1 MLSHSGC
8 ACITLWTRRH
18 RCSDSHSGFYSCC
31 GYGHGRGAITRDCRR
46 LFRFSLKR
54 KGGRKK
60 RKTPTIKHGSVTKW
74 VYRTA
79 CVDLRQTAAVVRG
92 VQGTYGQLVG
102 VETNQSCNNIGFD
115 KNAESIRVEHP
126 VVRILIYH
134 YAASTATVAFY
145 RGGWRNRAARR
156 GLREDTRGNRRMRR
170 KVVLVLSAPAGTH
183 SLAGRAHKHACV
195 LRKAELRTRRAHA
208 VRFSSFQYANFF
220 LFLSMMTFTLR
231 VNTTTTFQRT
241 QTAIDD
247 T

>member
-102 VETNQSCNNIGFD
+102 VETNQSCNKIVLI
-115 KNAESIRVEHP
+115 KMPESIRVEHP
-126 VVRILIYH
+126 VVRISLSTTMLRALPLLLFI
-134 YAASTATVAFY
+134 AAVGATA
-145 RGGWRNRAARR
+145 RP
-156 GLREDTRGNRRMRR
+156 EE
-170 KVVLVLSAPAGTH
+170 
-183 SLAGRAHKHACV
+183 ACV
-195 LRKAELRTRRAHA
+195 KTPEGTVVCGER
-208 VRFSSFQYANFF
+208 
-220 LFLSMMTFTLR
+220 
-231 VNTTTTFQRT
+231 
-241 QTAIDD
+241 
-247 T
+247 